1 MRNGD
6 GGHWTDDE
14 DVDARNSSGAD
25 AAIEEDEEVWTHLR
39 VGLGGWP
46 CLPLV
51 SSFFLLFCQFLFLA
65 WSKVGYTICIQ
76 LSQVPMALVLGFLG
90 FFNAVLMAPILGG
103 LLIANIESTPSDP
116 NVYMI
121 TVGKGLIDNVLSD
134 FLWAR
139 AIILTSPV
147 VATLGL
153 GIQIP
158 LAVVVDS
165 LRGTVPSFMTG
176 LGGLAIIGGFVV
188 INLPSQRSR
197 ER

>member
-1 MRNGD
+1 
-6 GGHWTDDE
+6 
-14 DVDARNSSGAD
+14 
-25 AAIEEDEEVWTHLR
+25 
-39 VGLGGWP
+39 
-46 CLPLV
+46 
-51 SSFFLLFCQFLFLA
+51 
-65 WSKVGYTICIQ
+65 
-76 LSQVPMALVLGFLG
+76 MALVLGFLG

>member
-1 MRNGD
+1 MHVPFRI
-6 GGHWTDDE
+6 
-14 DVDARNSSGAD
+14 ALA
-25 AAIEEDEEVWTHLR
+25 
-39 VGLGGWP
+39 
-46 CLPLV
+46 LV
-51 SSFFLLFCQFLFLA
+51 SFVLPSSSQL
-65 WSKVGYTICIQ
+65 YIQ
-76 LSQVPMALVLGFLG
+76 LSQVPMALILGFLG
-90 FFNAVLMAPILGG
+90 FFNALLMAPILGG
-103 LLIANIESTPSDP
+103 LLIANVESTPPDP
-116 NVYMI
+116 SVYLI

-139 AIILTSPV
+139 AIMLTSPV

-165 LRGTVPSFMTG
+165 LRGTVPSLMTG
-176 LGGLAIIGGFVV
+176 LGGLAIIGGFVI